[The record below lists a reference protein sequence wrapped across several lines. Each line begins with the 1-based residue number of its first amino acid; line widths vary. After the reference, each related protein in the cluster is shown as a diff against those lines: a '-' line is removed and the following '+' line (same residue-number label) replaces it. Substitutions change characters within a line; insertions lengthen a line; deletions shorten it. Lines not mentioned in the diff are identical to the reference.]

1 MLTFPTLISFHLNL
15 IKGSLQTELNN
26 FFQHK
31 NNQKIPT
38 QVVTGSA
45 FGKARKKYS
54 ETAFIELLQGV
65 TQRFYQGKNLKRWS
79 GLRVLAVDGSKYLL
93 PNTKDLYNTF
103 GGMTNQFEK
112 CIPMAL
118 GSALYDVFQGL
129 ILDAQLAP
137 YASSERDLALRH
149 LEHSETTDLT
159 LYDRGYPAFWM
170 FSAHRDKGSFFCMRV
185 QNNFSKETRDFVQ
198 SGDRERVVTLKANK
212 RMAKDCEDKKVSSKD
227 IRVRFLRVKTS
238 KGEYILI
245 TNLIEKRQYPRASFK
260 ALYHLRWQVEEG
272 YKKQKNWL
280 EIENFSG
287 ESELAIRQDFHA
299 KVLSQTLTAM
309 MIQSAQRLIKPSIR
323 NRDLRYKINFT
334 QALSAMKNTLIHLLY
349 DTIDELEM
357 RRWLKSIS
365 KQLSAIRLGR
375 SFTRKKKV
383 TDRHNYHRSYKRA
396 L

>member
-1 MLTFPTLISFHLNL
+1 
-15 IKGSLQTELNN
+15 
-26 FFQHK
+26 
-31 NNQKIPT
+31 
-38 QVVTGSA
+38 
-45 FGKARKKYS
+45 
-54 ETAFIELLQGV
+54 
-65 TQRFYQGKNLKRWS
+65 
-79 GLRVLAVDGSKYLL
+79 
-93 PNTKDLYNTF
+93 
-103 GGMTNQFEK
+103 
-112 CIPMAL
+112 
-118 GSALYDVFQGL
+118 
-129 ILDAQLAP
+129 
-137 YASSERDLALRH
+137 
-149 LEHSETTDLT
+149 
-159 LYDRGYPAFWM
+159 M

-198 SGDRERVVTLKANK
+198 SGDKERVVTLKANK
-212 RMAKDCEDKKVSSKD
+212 RMAKDCEDRKVSSKD

-309 MIQSAQRLIKPSIR
+309 MIQSAQKLIKPSIR

-349 DTIDELEM
+349 DTIDELEIK
-357 RRWLKSIS
+357 RWLKLIS
-365 KQLSAIRLGR
+365 QQLSAIRLGR

>member
-1 MLTFPTLISFHLNL
+1 M
-15 IKGSLQTELNN
+15 
-26 FFQHK
+26 
-31 NNQKIPT
+31 
-38 QVVTGSA
+38 VTSSA

-54 ETAFIELLQGV
+54 ETAFIELLQRV
-65 TQRFYQGKNLKRWS
+65 TKRFYHDNNLKKWS

-93 PNTKDLYNTF
+93 PNTKHLYNTF

-129 ILDAQLAP
+129 ILDAQLVP

-170 FSAHRDKGSFFCMRV
+170 FSAHRDKGSYFCMRV
-185 QNNFSKETRDFVQ
+185 RNNFSKETRDFVQ
-198 SGDRERVVTLKANK
+198 SGNKERVVTLKANK
-212 RMAKDCEDKKVSSKD
+212 KMAKDCDDKKVSSED
-227 IRVRFLRVKTS
+227 ISVRFLRVKTT
-238 KGEYILI
+238 KGEYILV

-309 MIQSAQRLIKPSIR
+309 MIQSAQKLIKSRIS
-323 NRDLRYKINFT
+323 NRALSYKINFT
-334 QALSAMKNTLIHLLY
+334 QALSAMKNTVIHLLY
-349 DTIDELEM
+349 DTLSELELM
-357 RRWLKSIS
+357 RWLILIS
-365 KQLSAIRLGR
+365 RQLSAIRLGR

>member
-1 MLTFPTLISFHLNL
+1 
-15 IKGSLQTELNN
+15 
-26 FFQHK
+26 
-31 NNQKIPT
+31 
-38 QVVTGSA
+38 
-45 FGKARKKYS
+45 
-54 ETAFIELLQGV
+54 
-65 TQRFYQGKNLKRWS
+65 
-79 GLRVLAVDGSKYLL
+79 
-93 PNTKDLYNTF
+93 
-103 GGMTNQFEK
+103 MT
-112 CIPMAL
+112 
-118 GSALYDVFQGL
+118 
-129 ILDAQLAP
+129 
-137 YASSERDLALRH
+137 
-149 LEHSETTDLT
+149 
-159 LYDRGYPAFWM
+159 
-170 FSAHRDKGSFFCMRV
+170 
-185 QNNFSKETRDFVQ
+185 
-198 SGDRERVVTLKANK
+198 
-212 RMAKDCEDKKVSSKD
+212 KDCEDKKVSSKD

-323 NRDLRYKINFT
+323 NRDLSYKINFT

-349 DTIDELEM
+349 DTIDELKM

-383 TDRHNYHRSYKRA
+383 TDRHNYHRLYKRS